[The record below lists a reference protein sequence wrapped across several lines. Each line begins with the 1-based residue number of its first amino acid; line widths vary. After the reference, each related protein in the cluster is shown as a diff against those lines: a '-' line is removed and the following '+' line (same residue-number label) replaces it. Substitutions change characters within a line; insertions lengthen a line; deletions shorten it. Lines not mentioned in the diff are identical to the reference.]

1 LFSLPDADFLLRCPV
16 GAFRSRPG
24 TWLKKANVPFKER
37 ETLGVL
43 FMKTVIAIMKVIN
56 IVNAKIARVVSYC
69 MPLFILSLVYE
80 VFARYVF
87 GAPTTWSFDATY
99 FLCSLAMM
107 LTMAYTWQMNAHV
120 GVDIFLK
127 KLPVKVQAAWL
138 SLCMVVLFFM
148 TWLMIIGVM
157 FSDVVESWRI
167 LEHSTIGFLPP
178 IYPYKTWI
186 LIGTIMMVFQGFN
199 VLVKELHLLIKGKE
213 LII

>member
-1 LFSLPDADFLLRCPV
+1 
-16 GAFRSRPG
+16 
-24 TWLKKANVPFKER
+24 
-37 ETLGVL
+37 
-43 FMKTVIAIMKVIN
+43 MKTVIAIMKVIN
-56 IVNAKIARVVSYC
+56 IVNARIARVVSFC

-87 GAPTTWSFDATY
+87 GAPTTWSFDVTY

-138 SLCMVVLFFM
+138 SICMVVLFFVS
-148 TWLMIIGVM
+148 WLMIIGVM
-157 FSDVVESWRI
+157 ISDVVESWRI
-167 LEHSTIGFLPP
+167 LEHSTIGFMPP

-199 VLVKELHLLIKGKE
+199 VLVKELYLLIKGKE
-213 LII
+213 LIIT

>member
-1 LFSLPDADFLLRCPV
+1 MLFLCRAVRPEPFAQRRTRDRTRPKACSRDKKLRSV
-16 GAFRSRPG
+16 
-24 TWLKKANVPFKER
+24 V
-37 ETLGVL
+37 
-43 FMKTVIAIMKVIN
+43 MKTVIAIMRVIN
-56 IVNAKIARVVSYC
+56 IVNAKIARIVSFC

-107 LTMAYTWQMNAHV
+107 LTMAYTWQMNGHV

-127 KLPVKVQAAWL
+127 KLPIKVQAAWL
-138 SLCMVVLFFM
+138 SICLILLFFVS
-148 TWLMIIGVM
+148 WIMIIGVM
-157 FSDVVESWRI
+157 ISDVINSWRI

-178 IYPYKTWI
+178 IYPFKTWI
-186 LIGTIMMVFQGFN
+186 LIGTIMLAFQGFN
-199 VLVKELHLLIKGKE
+199 VLVKELYLLIKGKE